1 MAQQH
6 ITIEPGALSV
16 AAFCQWAG
24 VSRAWT
30 YEKLRDGSI
39 RSVKRG
45 GRRLIPLDAARE
57 WLAGE
62 REAA

>member
-1 MAQQH
+1 MAQQQVS
-6 ITIEPGALSV
+6 IEPGALSV

-30 YEKLRDGSI
+30 YERIRDGTI

-45 GRRLIPLDAARE
+45 GRRLIPLEAARE
-57 WLAGE
+57 WLEG
-62 REAA
+62 R

>member
-1 MAQQH
+1 MRHQV
-6 ITIEPGALSV
+6 TIEPGALSV

-30 YEKLRDGSI
+30 YQKLREGSI

-45 GRRLIPLDAARE
+45 GRRLIPMDAARE
-57 WLAGE
+57 WLAGD